1 MKTHSEK
8 AQQSQTNA
16 TNVTLHLVILI
27 SLPKFLDQGDHDVS
41 ILDSGSYQVER
52 MVDWAKNLMATDEQ
66 F

>member
-1 MKTHSEK
+1 MRTHSEK

-27 SLPKFLDQGDHDVS
+27 SLPKFLEQGGHDVS
-41 ILDSGSYQVER
+41 ISDSGSYQVER

>member
-1 MKTHSEK
+1 M
-8 AQQSQTNA
+8 
-16 TNVTLHLVILI
+16 HLVILI
-27 SLPKFLDQGDHDVS
+27 SLPKFLDQGGRDVS